1 MDINE
6 RSKMRH
12 IKIVCAALVFLLV
25 CQMTGCSG
33 NYNGSETGM
42 SLEYTVLG
50 ETKIPEE
57 LLSQIEEKKAEDF
70 ELTYRDNEYLY
81 IAKGFGEQ
89 KTSGYSVS
97 VTNLTS
103 EDQVIYFESKLVI
116 PQENENVNSVSSF
129 PYIVIKTELIEFPV
143 VFR

>member
-1 MDINE
+1 MK
-6 RSKMRH
+6 SV
-12 IKIVCAALVFLLV
+12 KIVCAVVIFLLTI
-25 CQMTGCSG
+25 QISGCEG
-33 NYNGSETGM
+33 NYKGSETGWN
-42 SLEYTVLG
+42 LEYTVLG

-57 LLSQIEEKKAEDF
+57 LLSQIEEKKAEKF

-89 KTSGYSVS
+89 KNSGCSIS

-103 EDQVIYFESKLVI
+103 EDQTIYFETKLVI
-116 PQENENVNSVSSF
+116 PQERENLNSISSF
-129 PYIVIKTELIEFPV
+129 PYIVIKTELIDFPV